1 MNQSMGILNG
11 ANNRKPGAIQPS
23 NYKEEKKTSNNI
35 KKSKRKTSNQKHT
48 IKISD
53 ELYQHLKIVKD
64 INNEKFD
71 YQAIELLIDNYI
83 NNAPEGDRKLYQLL
97 DAKNSK

>member
-1 MNQSMGILNG
+1 MKPSMGILNG
-11 ANNRKPGAIQPS
+11 ANNRKPGAIQPT
-23 NYKEEKKTSNNI
+23 NHKEEKKTPVT
-35 KKSKRKTSNQKHT
+35 KKSKQKTSNQKHT

-83 NNAPEGDRKLYQLL
+83 NNAPEGDRKLYKLL